1 MKYLSKK
8 DNKTKAEFVSQDER
22 TKVVR
27 IRMLNGEREGKCI
40 DVSPTTLQRWWKN
53 LGEESEIAEGAVEE
67 TVTEEPVVEASASET
82 IHVEV
87 TTDEGQKISMDIN
100 PDDEIAGVDDIPKTY
115 DFNNADKKYI
125 QTPESV
131 KELYKLGKDPYPTVE
146 EVVDMMVDWG
156 ARIKAYAEWIKM
168 LDGTRVIFRRNSR
181 CPKKSLIEVR
191 MHEEKR
197 IIGFETQYVPLKG
210 ALLKA
215 TPYVIY
221 VKTIRELET
230 VIKSL
235 LAAE

>member
-8 DNKTKAEFVSQDER
+8 DHKTQAEFVSQDAN
-22 TKVVR
+22 TKVIR

-40 DVSPTTLQRWWKN
+40 DVSPTTLQRWWKK
-53 LGEESEIAEGAVEE
+53 LGEEEVEATTEVAEEPAVEE
-67 TVTEEPVVEASASET
+67 PTSET

-100 PDDEIAGVDDIPKTY
+100 PDDEIAGVDDVPKTY
-115 DFNNADKKYI
+115 DFNNADKKHVPM
-125 QTPESV
+125 PESV
-131 KELYKLGKDPYPTVE
+131 KEIYKLGEDPYPTVE

-156 ARIKAYAEWIKM
+156 ASIKAYAEWIKM

-181 CPKKSLIEVR
+181 SPKKSLIEVR
-191 MHEEKR
+191 MSEEKR
-197 IIGFETQYVPLKG
+197 VIGFETQYVPLKG

-221 VKTIRELET
+221 VKTLRELET

-235 LAAE
+235 LVAAE